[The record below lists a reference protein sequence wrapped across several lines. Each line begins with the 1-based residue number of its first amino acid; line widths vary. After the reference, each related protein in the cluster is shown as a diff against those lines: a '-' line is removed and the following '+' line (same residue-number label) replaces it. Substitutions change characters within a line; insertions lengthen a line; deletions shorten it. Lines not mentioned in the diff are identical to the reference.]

1 MDKRMVLI
9 TMTGQDRPGIIAA
22 VTAEVA
28 AAGAR
33 IRDIE
38 QTVTHTLLSLSLLI
52 DFPPGESD
60 RKPLIKDLLF
70 LAKELG
76 LDLDFQVLSEAE
88 YRRKT
93 TRHAYVVTIMG
104 GEVSAQALARV
115 SRILA
120 DHGVNIE
127 RIGKLTQ
134 GQLRCVEFL
143 ISTPPELEVKALTR
157 KLLHAGASLG
167 VDIAVQKESLYRRA
181 KRLVVMDMDST
192 LIQIEV
198 IDELARLAGVG
209 EQVAAI
215 TERAM
220 NGELDFDGSLRA
232 RVALLQGMP
241 AAALEEVYRNIPL
254 TPGARTLITVLK
266 RLGFRTAVI
275 SGGFR
280 FFTDRLKD
288 DLGLDY
294 AFANQLEIVDGV
306 VTGNLVGRDRRR
318 GAQGAA
324 AGGDRRPR
332 GDHPRPDHRHR
343 RRRQRPADA
352 RQGRAGDRLQRQGAG
367 ARAGRHPHQP
377 AEHRL
382 DPLPARPLRAGD
394 RRDRRVK
401 LPAPLIAG
409 RLLRRYQ
416 RFLADVEL
424 EGGRVVT
431 AHTPNTGSMQQCAIP
446 GYRVLISEASNP
458 QRKLQIHPGA
468 DRGERPLGRHPHPP
482 HQPGGGGRAA
492 QRGDRRAGRLPG
504 HPGSEIRRQPPRFL
518 PGKGRGAH
526 LRRGQERHPLLLRNH
541 RLLPRRGHD
550 PRPEAPARAAAGEGR
565 RGTGR

>member
-1 MDKRMVLI
+1 MEKRMVLI
-9 TMTGQDRPGIIAA
+9 TMTGQDQPGIIAA
-22 VTAEVA
+22 VTEEVA

-52 DFPPGESD
+52 DFSTGESAS
-60 RKPLIKDLLF
+60 KPLIKDLLF

-104 GEVSAQALARV
+104 GEVNALALARV

-127 RIGKLTQ
+127 RVSKLTQ

-143 ISTPPELEVKALTR
+143 ISTPPELDVKALTR
-157 KLLHAGASLG
+157 KLLNAGASLG

-198 IDELARLAGVG
+198 IDELARIAGVG
-209 EQVAAI
+209 PQVAAI

-232 RVALLQGMP
+232 RVALLKGMP

-254 TPGARTLITVLK
+254 TPGARTLVTVLK

-280 FFTDRLKD
+280 FFTDRLQA

-294 AFANQLEIVDGV
+294 AFANQLEIIDGV
-306 VTGNLVGRDRRR
+306 VTGNLVGQVVD
-318 GAQGAA
+318 
-324 AGGDRRPR
+324 
-332 GDHPRPDHRHR
+332 
-343 RRRQRPADA
+343 
-352 RQGRAGDRLQRQGAG
+352 G
-367 ARAGRHPHQP
+367 ARKAQ
-377 AEHRL
+377 
-382 DPLPARPLRAGD
+382 
-394 RRDRRVK
+394 
-401 LPAPLIAG
+401 
-409 RLLRRYQ
+409 LL
-416 RFLADVEL
+416 E
-424 EGGRVVT
+424 
-431 AHTPNTGSMQQCAIP
+431 
-446 GYRVLISEASNP
+446 
-458 QRKLQIHPGA
+458 
-468 DRGERPLGRHPHPP
+468 
-482 HQPGGGGRAA
+482 
-492 QRGDRRAGRLPG
+492 
-504 HPGSEIRRQPPRFL
+504 EI
-518 PGKGRGAH
+518 
-526 LRRGQERHPLLLRNH
+526 
-541 RLLPRRGHD
+541 
-550 PRPEAPARAAAGEGR
+550 AAGEGITLDQTIAIGDGANDLPMLGKAGLGIAFNAKAR
-565 RGTGR
+565 VREQADTHINQQNLDSILYLLGLSERETAEIAG